1 MNDDSECYKAL
12 AESSATAP
20 FREITPAY
28 RKETQL
34 STTTKAPNV
43 YEQLRTG
50 ITLMGT
56 AVSAQ
61 VKAETFFAELSSRA
75 TAIKN
80 SIPAEIERELSD
92 TWKNAIGPV
101 PAGFGRLIQAFGEF
115 CLLDNNSK
123 FTDYYR
129 AFTTIMRVDATK
141 VADVFTKFK
150 TQRGAFNAFVA
161 LTKPAAAVATVQ
173 TPAEVSAELQKKA
186 LATSKGV
193 NAVLASVQTEIIA
206 GRMTDDGKA
215 YLESLVAA
223 GKTAAMLLQ
232 A

>member
-1 MNDDSECYKAL
+1 M
-12 AESSATAP
+12 
-20 FREITPAY
+20 
-28 RKETQL
+28 

-43 YEQLRTG
+43 FEQLRTG

-80 SIPAEIERELSD
+80 SIPAEIERELSE
-92 TWKNAIGPV
+92 TWKSAIGPV
-101 PAGFGRLIQAFGEF
+101 PAGFGRLVQAFGEF
-115 CLLDNNSK
+115 CLLDNTSK

-141 VADVFTKFK
+141 VADVFGKFK
-150 TQRGAFNAFVA
+150 TQKGAFNAFVA
-161 LTKPAAAVATVQ
+161 LTKPAKVATVQ
-173 TPAEVSAELQKKA
+173 TPAEQSAELQKKA
-186 LATSKGV
+186 LATTKGV
-193 NAVLASVQTEIIA
+193 TAVLASIQAEVIA
-206 GRMTDDGKA
+206 GRITDDGKA
-215 YLESLVAA
+215 YLEQLVAL
-223 GKTAAMLLQ
+223 GKTASLLLT

>member
-1 MNDDSECYKAL
+1 
-12 AESSATAP
+12 
-20 FREITPAY
+20 
-28 RKETQL
+28 
-34 STTTKAPNV
+34 
-43 YEQLRTG
+43 
-50 ITLMGT
+50 MGT

-80 SIPAEIERELSD
+80 SNPTEIERELSE
-92 TWKNAIGPV
+92 TWKSAIGPV

-141 VADVFTKFK
+141 VADVFGKFK

-161 LTKPAAAVATVQ
+161 LTKPAAAVVAVQ
-173 TPAEVSAELQKKA
+173 TPAEVSAALQKKA
-186 LATSKGV
+186 LETIKNTTAVMNSIQ
-193 NAVLASVQTEIIA
+193 AEVLADRLTE
-206 GRMTDDGKA
+206 DGLKYLFEVINLAKQAHLLYSKVKA
-215 YLESLVAA
+215 DITPA
-223 GKTAAMLLQ
+223 
-232 A
+232 